1 MSQSLVSETV
11 YLYAY
16 HWLHRYMICGGRY
29 NTITSSFILSVA
41 GTPTGVTASRTGYT
55 TILVSWTDPSP
66 PLPAGYEVFYQ
77 TSAGDSSRLSGG
89 NTSNTEL
96 TLSGL
101 TLGEMY
107 YIFVVAFG
115 KEGAP
120 VLPSNRSNT
129 AMIMLC
135 EPMHEINM

>member
-1 MSQSLVSETV
+1 MT
-11 YLYAY
+11 
-16 HWLHRYMICGGRY
+16 CGGRY

-77 TSAGDSSRLSGG
+77 TSAGDSSRLSEGD
-89 NTSNTEL
+89 TSNTEL
-96 TLSGL
+96 TLTGL

-115 KEGAP
+115 KEGTP